1 MKSTDNDLV
10 ISLSRSQALI
20 LFDWIA
26 DTKPGEIPKAPD
38 EATMNVL
45 WFIEGRLE
53 STLVEILDPEYTRLL
68 AAAKDAVLRG
78 EPLGP
83 T

>member
-1 MKSTDNDLV
+1 
-10 ISLSRSQALI
+10 
-20 LFDWIA
+20 
-26 DTKPGEIPKAPD
+26 
-38 EATMNVL
+38 MNVL